1 MKIKVNFPSEE
12 YDKNILEDKI
22 STEKMSLVKKEMELL
37 KISIIP
43 ETHIIDD
50 IYYQRLRSQK
60 NYNAKKM
67 SNQ

>member
-1 MKIKVNFPSEE
+1 
-12 YDKNILEDKI
+12 
-22 STEKMSLVKKEMELL
+22 MSLVKKEMELL